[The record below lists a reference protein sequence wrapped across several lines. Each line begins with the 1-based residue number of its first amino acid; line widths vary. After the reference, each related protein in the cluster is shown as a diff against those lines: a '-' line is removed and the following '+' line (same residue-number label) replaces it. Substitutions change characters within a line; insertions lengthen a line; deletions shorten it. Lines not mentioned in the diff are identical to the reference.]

1 MSPPDVEQ
9 SSSVVAPAPNRVSNR
24 RRRQTYT
31 FLGLFGFV
39 VLIGLVALGNWLQW
53 WTLGGEAQAVTIV
66 CPTQTVTD
74 PALTRVNVY
83 NGTTRRGLASS
94 VARELQK
101 RHFHVLAVS
110 TWPQAKPIKSI
121 GIIRYGPPGLQ
132 AAHTIALEFPGKV
145 TLVNDNRDSRTVD
158 LILGEKYQGMTT
170 RAKAL
175 ALIKPK
181 PQPEGCVVPPSTT
194 PSSVATAS

>member
-9 SSSVVAPAPNRVSNR
+9 SSNVVAPAPSRVSNR

-39 VLIGLVALGNWLQW
+39 VLIGIVALGNWLQW

-66 CPTQTVTD
+66 CPTQTVSNPT
-74 PALTRVNVY
+74 LTRVNVY
-83 NGTTRRGLASS
+83 NGTTRSGLASA

-101 RHFHVLAVS
+101 RHFHVLAIS
-110 TWPQAKPIKSI
+110 TLPQAKPIQSI

-132 AAHTIALEFPGKV
+132 AANTIALEFPGKL
-145 TLVNDNRDSRTVD
+145 TLVNDKRDSRTVD
-158 LILGEKYQGMTT
+158 LILGERYKGMQA

-175 ALIKPK
+175 AAIKPK

-194 PSSVATAS
+194 PTSGPTAS